1 MTCFL
6 CGLDGDA
13 NITEEMISGKE
24 VWSMLNRRVIVDFN
38 RRGQPIKDSGGLFG
52 SWLGSLSND
61 LNIIPINYTDWR
73 KVPNYRKEMA
83 WKVIQ
88 KKFWF
93 DDPRRRRKYT
103 LSALGGRCRDLKQRL
118 WKKYRRNTLEES
130 FDVRPG
136 LIPEDQWKEFVE
148 MQFSD
153 KAKEEV
159 SGIEPNRAELFIA
172 SRTKSDGSLVCNEAR
187 ISVDKLSRVMS
198 QNIQNEAPSNESRP
212 NDVFEQVFGPEHPGR
227 VRCAGHGTTPSKY
240 FLNMESTTANTEI
253 IDIKG
258 RMKGLEDKVEILTNA
273 LYALV
278 GPRNHFQVNAVGG
291 NSKFNTNL
299 HQSSSVSSDQES
311 NISKTGI

>member
-1 MTCFL
+1 MVNFSRL
-6 CGLDGDA
+6 IHSRNGEEDEPYVLASQARLVYYVEDPQEKGWSVVVHVQPRDLYDMGDHSVSDDMPPEIIIEDPPVQSSIISNNVS
-13 NITEEMISGKE
+13 NIRLVRPLEDLENSEIPCDLYDNME
-24 VWSMLNRRVIVDFN
+24 VFCW
-38 RRGQPIKDSGGLFG
+38 
-52 SWLGSLSND
+52 
-61 LNIIPINYTDWR
+61 
-73 KVPNYRKEMA
+73 
-83 WKVIQ
+83 
-88 KKFWF
+88 FWF

-172 SRTKSDGSLVCNEAR
+172 SRTKSDGSLVCNE
-187 ISVDKLSRVMS
+187 DKLSRVMS

-227 VRCAGHGTTPSKY
+227 VRCAGHGTTP
-240 FLNMESTTANTEI
+240 
-253 IDIKG
+253 
-258 RMKGLEDKVEILTNA
+258 
-273 LYALV
+273 
-278 GPRNHFQVNAVGG
+278 
-291 NSKFNTNL
+291 FNTNL